1 MLTHPSF
8 FTIFRSCRITK
19 SFVDFN
25 GVVPEKFDI
34 VNMTHKVQ
42 VEYGNVGV
50 DFKFIPREGFGWMN
64 ASYQVGLGY
73 MDRGLRR
80 ALGAV
85 MDPTR
90 VFKSR
95 SEASLLAS
103 ANASKSE
110 ASSNKPNISDKVGGE
125 GGIAVGSN
133 NRSNSVSQNN
143 VEQQV
148 LHPAELHHHP
158 VRRHS
163 LVEQP
168 LDVTTRLLRPHR
180 T

>member
-1 MLTHPSF
+1 LSF
-8 FTIFRSCRITK
+8 VSITK

-25 GVVPEKFDI
+25 GVVPEKFDV

-85 MDPTR
+85 MEPNK

-95 SEASLLAS
+95 GGQTDYNNNNKSSVDSAS
-103 ANASKSE
+103 A
-110 ASSNKPNISDKVGGE
+110 SSSGLITTV
-125 GGIAVGSN
+125 
-133 NRSNSVSQNN
+133 
-143 VEQQV
+143 QQ
-148 LHPAELHHHP
+148 HPSIVA
-158 VRRHS
+158 
-163 LVEQP
+163 QP
-168 LDVTTRLLRPHR
+168 PDVTTRLIRPNSLRR

>member
-1 MLTHPSF
+1 MSRPLVARLGELIFNHCSMLY
-8 FTIFRSCRITK
+8 RSSITK

-25 GVVPEKFDI
+25 GVVPEKFDV

-73 MDRGLRR
+73 MDRRLRR

-85 MDPTR
+85 MEPSK
-90 VFKSR
+90 VF
-95 SEASLLAS
+95 
-103 ANASKSE
+103 NVC
-110 ASSNKPNISDKVGGE
+110 D
-125 GGIAVGSN
+125 
-133 NRSNSVSQNN
+133 QNVAKLN
-143 VEQQV
+143 E
-148 LHPAELHHHP
+148 
-158 VRRHS
+158 S
-163 LVEQP
+163 LVTQP
-168 LDVTTRLLRPHR
+168 PDVTTRLVRPHSLRR

>member
-1 MLTHPSF
+1 
-8 FTIFRSCRITK
+8 
-19 SFVDFN
+19 
-25 GVVPEKFDI
+25 
-34 VNMTHKVQ
+34 MTHKVQ

-85 MDPTR
+85 MDPTK
-90 VFKSR
+90 VFHSR
-95 SEASLLAS
+95 SQASLLAI
-103 ANASKSE
+103 ANAAKVD
-110 ASSNKPNISDKVGGE
+110 ANKRDNSIDAVIKKTAGGE
-125 GGIAVGSN
+125 SGSGLVDSGS
-133 NRSNSVSQNN
+133 NRSNIDVNRISS
-143 VEQQV
+143 ELQQ
-148 LHPAELHHHP
+148 LLLPHHPAEQHHHP
-158 VRRHS
+158 VGHQS

-168 LDVTTRLLRPHR
+168 LDVTTRLRRPHR